1 MEARRPMVR
10 CWDKAV
16 PSIVTALS
24 SAFFEWVLILMLFID
39 GGFGYLIT
47 KFAQYCRLQIPC
59 LFCSRM
65 DRVLGKERV
74 GFYWDLVCYNH
85 KLNISSLVHCH
96 LHDNLV
102 DARGMCERCL
112 FSFETLDKL
121 NTEKY
126 RSIAGKLGADAH
138 LVDEDPLL
146 EDCSSKR
153 NCFCCKEQCGS
164 KGFARKLLQITSF
177 GSEADKLDGPL
188 PVENA
193 DDRDDEE
200 ITNRFRQFP
209 LSEYKNVRITSESE
223 SDAAISDDESAHV
236 VREREN
242 SKPDSIDRCI
252 LPEPQNI
259 TVAEDLTSEKLIHP
273 SPVSVLPSNQV
284 LAQDVDHELREINL
298 RQAECVPEIS
308 APSKLTSFVEVPPSP
323 KLESAVATMTIELEK
338 ETPKAGSDFIPS
350 SETPLDSK
358 PDTTD
363 TSAQMA
369 TSFLDL
375 GDAYKLATSGR
386 VRQLSG
392 KFLKQM
398 SFKDSTQ
405 NSEDLKLL
413 LSQFSA
419 NRGIESSLN
428 DIGTRLSVNSDELKG
443 SDGSTSLS
451 IQMIQRKIS
460 LERNESNISLDGS
473 TVSEIEGES
482 MVDRLKR
489 QVEHDKRFIGA
500 LYKELEEERSASAV
514 AANQAMAM
522 ITRLQEEKAALQ
534 MEALQ
539 CLRMMEE
546 QADFDN
552 EALQKANEN
561 VVEMEK
567 IIQDLEGDL
576 GEYKKKYGDITLL
589 KDVEATLEEIGAENL
604 EETLGNADG
613 DTKREMAKPMA
624 GSSILDFENEKLYIT
639 RCVKKLEEELRL
651 FSNNAA
657 ADMINGEFSAEEWV
671 NVSNPVEL
679 DHREDCQGNSE
690 IEAGHLQQDAIKEKG
705 IPGSREPSMLPH
717 KLRNVA
723 GGIELDALRNELS
736 TLTDR
741 LKLLEAEHNIIQH
754 SINSLGNGEEG
765 VKFIRDI
772 AGYLQKLH
780 SRKDQLSC

>member
-1 MEARRPMVR
+1 MEARRPMVK
-10 CWDKAV
+10 CWDKVV

-24 SAFFEWVLILMLFID
+24 SAFFEWVLIFMLFID

-65 DRVLGKERV
+65 DRVLGKERA

-85 KLNISSLVHCH
+85 KLKISSLVHCH

-102 DARGMCERCL
+102 DVRGMCERCL

-121 NTEKY
+121 NTETY
-126 RSIAGKLGADAH
+126 RLIAGKLGAEAC

-146 EDCSSKR
+146 EDCWRKR

-177 GSEADKLDGPL
+177 GSEADKLDAPF

-200 ITNRFRQFP
+200 IRNRFCQFS

-223 SDAAISDDESAHV
+223 SDAAISDDE
-236 VREREN
+236 REN

-252 LPEPQNI
+252 HPEPQNI
-259 TVAEDLTSEKLIHP
+259 TLAEDLTPEKLIHP
-273 SPVSVLPSNQV
+273 SSVSVPPSNQV

-308 APSKLTSFVEVPPSP
+308 APSELTSFVEVPPSP
-323 KLESAVATMTIELEK
+323 KLESAVATMSIELEK

-350 SETPLDSK
+350 SEIPLDSK

-363 TSAQMA
+363 TSAQMG
-369 TSFLDL
+369 TSLDL

-419 NRGIESSLN
+419 NRGIESSSLN
-428 DIGTRLSVNSDELKG
+428 DIGSRLSVNSDELKG
-443 SDGSTSLS
+443 CDGSMSLS

-561 VVEMEK
+561 VVAMEK
-567 IIQDLEGDL
+567 IIRDLEGDL
-576 GEYKKKYGDITLL
+576 GEYKKKFGDITLL
-589 KDVEATLEEIGAENL
+589 KEISTENS
-604 EETLGNADG
+604 EETRTRIS
-613 DTKREMAKPMA
+613 DTKWEMAKPMA
-624 GSSILDFENEKLYIT
+624 GSSTLDFENEKLYIT
-639 RCVKKLEEELRL
+639 RCVKKLEEALNL

-671 NVSNPVEL
+671 KVSNPVEL
-679 DHREDCQGNSE
+679 DRREDCQGNSE
-690 IEAGHLQQDAIKEKG
+690 IEVGHLQQDAIKEKG
-705 IPGSREPSMLPH
+705 IPCSQQLSTMLPH

-741 LKLLEAEHNIIQH
+741 LKLVEAEHNIIQH
-754 SINSLGNGEEG
+754 SINSLGTGEEG
-765 VKFIRDI
+765 VKFIREI

-780 SRKDQLSC
+780 SRKDQPSC